1 MPMLEDVKKI
11 AEKVSGWSRPKPSA
25 LSGLIRE
32 RKASTF
38 RFKDDGIVPNIRNGR
53 LSSIAAQSDFRTT
66 SIRRP
71 CSKSFLKV
79 MGGAIHGEMACTNTC
94 TTIPASMKRLALPAA
109 KAAHTTSAQ
118 AAKTTGVL

>member
-11 AEKVSGWSRPKPSA
+11 AEKVTGWSRPKPGA

-32 RKASTF
+32 RKAITF
-38 RFKDDGIVPNIRNGR
+38 RFKDDQDRPQ
-53 LSSIAAQSDFRTT
+53 SSAMAACPSIAAQSDFRTT

-79 MGGAIHGEMACTNTC
+79 TGGAIPGGEMAFTITC
-94 TTIPASMKRLALPAA
+94 TTIPASMKRLVLPAA
-109 KAAHTTSAQ
+109 KARCSLADTAV
-118 AAKTTGVL
+118 AF

>member
-79 MGGAIHGEMACTNTC
+79 MGGAIHGEMAFTNTC

-109 KAAHTTSAQ
+109 KARCSSADT
-118 AAKTTGVL
+118 AVAFRG